1 MTNTAKKLVQMMDQ
15 EQKNIKITALEDV
28 MRNVRLLAGW
38 GQYPQF
44 IESPGKVFDKYD
56 DMSIEELYTEKESL
70 EAMANEY
77 VQGIHFKN
85 KGGRITRLLRDD
97 EQDFED

>member
-1 MTNTAKKLVQMMDQ
+1 MTNTAKKLVHMMNQ
-15 EQKNIKITALEDV
+15 EQRNMKLIAVEDV

-38 GQYPQF
+38 GQYPQY
-44 IESPGKVFDKYD
+44 IKDPESVFDMYYD
-56 DMSIEELYTEKESL
+56 MTIEQLHVEKESL
-70 EAMANEY
+70 EAVANEY
-77 VQGIHFKN
+77 VQSIHFKN